1 MWEYNYTPDP
11 NELYHYG
18 ILGMKWGV
26 RRYQNKDGS
35 LTNAGRRHYY
45 GDASV
50 ARAHSKYQEAK
61 ANRKVAK
68 GLKNNARRQAII
80 PTKKNREAY
89 EKTKIKL
96 QNAKDKEYR
105 SEFEYKT
112 KREAARIRAKNIE
125 FEKKSKYRQ
134 KLEAQYKKLGLS
146 AEDAQAAANRKI
158 RAEKIL
164 AASAALTVAACAAYA
179 YNKHRK
185 NKIDGIIKAGEVLQR
200 IEMQDTGG
208 KLHEVFYVA
217 KGKHD
222 MNRYKG
228 LLTFQRFMETG
239 EAYLMKL
246 EASSDIKVA
255 SKEKA
260 INTFGNLIRNDDAFR
275 WNMAMSLPGYIGET
289 NLTNKQIKKLY
300 EKFNRNLMRMNRD
313 PGKPAQK
320 FYDALKSAGYGA
332 IQDVND
338 MDYSGYR
345 AKNPLIV
352 FDNAGGNVS
361 VKSMTKMDLEQKELV
376 KGYMKELMKAI
387 GEAKVDN
394 LLGKEGLA
402 IAGIAGGTA
411 AVSRV
416 SDPSKDKRLKKR

>member
-26 RRYQNKDGS
+26 RRYQNQDGS

-50 ARAHSKYQEAK
+50 ARAHSKYQEAQ
-61 ANRKVAK
+61 ANRKTAK
-68 GLKNNARRQAII
+68 KLEKQARRKAII
-80 PTKKNREAY
+80 PTKKNLMAY
-89 EKTKIKL
+89 G
-96 QNAKDKEYR
+96 NAMRDHSKAKNKEYR

-125 FEKKSKYRQ
+125 FKEKSKYRQ

-146 AEDAQAAANRKI
+146 DEDAQAAANRKI

-179 YNKHRK
+179 YSKHRK
-185 NKIDGIIKAGEVLQR
+185 NKIDGIIKAGEALQR

-228 LLTFQRFMETG
+228 LLGFTRAKQTG
-239 EAYLMKL
+239 HAYMMKL
-246 EASSDIKVA
+246 EAASDIKVA
-255 SKEKA
+255 SREKA
-260 INTFGNLIRNDDAFR
+260 RKAFGDLMNNDKDFRSSLGFGDRSFTTREINRI
-275 WNMAMSLPGYIGET
+275 
-289 NLTNKQIKKLY
+289 Y
-300 EKFNRNLMRMNRD
+300 EEFNRQLVDRSMPKD
-313 PGKPAQK
+313 PVNK
-320 FYDALKSAGYGA
+320 FYDKLKSAGYGA

-338 MDYSGYR
+338 MDYSGYN

-352 FDNAGGNVS
+352 FDNAGGKIS
-361 VKSMTKMDLEQKELV
+361 VKSVEEMTDMDGMGRAYTKEML
-376 KGYMKELMKAI
+376 KAA
-387 GEAKVDN
+387 GEMQIDN
-394 LLGKEGLA
+394 LLGQEGLV
-402 IAGIAGGTA
+402 ISGIAGGSA
-411 AVSRV
+411 AVSRLY
-416 SDPSKDKRLKKR
+416 DPSKDERLKKR

>member
-61 ANRKVAK
+61 ANRKTAK
-68 GLKNNARRQAII
+68 KLEKQARRKAII
-80 PTKKNREAY
+80 PTKKNLMAY
-89 EKTKIKL
+89 G
-96 QNAKDKEYR
+96 NAMRGHSKAKNKEYR

-125 FEKKSKYRQ
+125 FKEKSKYRQ

-146 AEDAQAAANRKI
+146 DEDAQAAANRKI

-185 NKIDGIIKAGEVLQR
+185 NKIDGIIKAGEALQR

-228 LLTFQRFMETG
+228 LLGFTRAQQTG
-239 EAYLMKL
+239 HAYMMKL
-246 EASSDIKVA
+246 EAASDIKVA
-255 SKEKA
+255 SREKA
-260 INTFGNLIRNDDAFR
+260 RKAFGDLMNNDKDFRSSLGFGDRSFTTREINRI
-275 WNMAMSLPGYIGET
+275 
-289 NLTNKQIKKLY
+289 Y
-300 EKFNRNLMRMNRD
+300 EEFNRQLVDRSMPKD
-313 PGKPAQK
+313 PVNK
-320 FYDALKSAGYGA
+320 FYDKLKSAGYGA

-338 MDYSGYR
+338 MDYSGYK

-352 FDNAGGNVS
+352 FDNAGGNIS
-361 VKSMTKMDLEQKELV
+361 VKSVEEMTDMDGMGRAYTKEML
-376 KGYMKELMKAI
+376 KAA
-387 GEAKVDN
+387 GEMQIDN
-394 LLGKEGLA
+394 LLGQEGLA
-402 IAGIAGGTA
+402 IAGITGGS
-411 AVSRV
+411 AVASIL
-416 SDPSKDKRLKKR
+416 SDPSKDERLKKR

>member
-1 MWEYNYTPDP
+1 MWEYNYTPDL

-18 ILGMKWGV
+18 VLGMKWGV
-26 RRYQNKDGS
+26 RRYQNQDGS

-50 ARAHSKYQEAK
+50 ARAHSKYQEAVD
-61 ANRKVAK
+61 NRKKAQRN
-68 GLKNNARRQAII
+68 GKNVK
-80 PTKKNREAY
+80 P
-89 EKTKIKL
+89 
-96 QNAKDKEYR
+96 AKDNEYR

-112 KREAARIRAKNIE
+112 KREAARIRSKNIE
-125 FEKKSKYRQ
+125 FKKKSKYRQ

-146 AEDAQAAANRKI
+146 DEDAQAAANRKI

-179 YNKHRK
+179 YSKHHK
-185 NKIDGIIKAGEVLQR
+185 NKIDGAIKAGEALQR

-228 LLTFQRFMETG
+228 LLGFQRAQQTG
-239 EAYLMKL
+239 HAYMMKL
-246 EASSDIKVA
+246 EAASDIKVA
-255 SKEKA
+255 SKDKA
-260 INTFGNLIRNDDAFR
+260 RKAFGDLLNNDKDFRSSFGFGDRSFTTREIN
-275 WNMAMSLPGYIGET
+275 
-289 NLTNKQIKKLY
+289 KLY
-300 EKFNRNLMRMNRD
+300 ENFNRLIVSRSMPQDSVN
-313 PGKPAQK
+313 K
-320 FYDALKSAGYGA
+320 FYDKLKSAGYGA

-338 MDYSGYR
+338 MDYSGYK

-352 FDNAGGNVS
+352 FDNAGGNIS
-361 VKSMTKMDLEQKELV
+361 VKSMTEMDQNGMGKE
-376 KGYMKELMKAI
+376 YAKELMKAL

-402 IAGIAGGTA
+402 ITGILGGA
-411 AVSRV
+411 AATSRI

>member
-61 ANRKVAK
+61 ENRKTAK
-68 GLKNNARRQAII
+68 KLKKQARRKAII
-80 PTKKNREAY
+80 PTKKNLMAY
-89 EKTKIKL
+89 G
-96 QNAKDKEYR
+96 NAMRDHSIAKNKEYR
-105 SEFEYKT
+105 SEFEYNT

-125 FEKKSKYRQ
+125 FKNKSKYRQ

-146 AEDAQAAANRKI
+146 VEDAQAAANRKI

-179 YNKHRK
+179 YSKHRK
-185 NKIDGIIKAGEVLQR
+185 NKIDGVIKAGEALQR

-228 LLTFQRFMETG
+228 LLGFTRAKQTG
-239 EAYLMKL
+239 HAYMMKL
-246 EASSDIKVA
+246 EAASDIKVA
-255 SKEKA
+255 SKDKA
-260 INTFGNLIRNDDAFR
+260 RKAFGDLLNNDKDFRSSFGFGDRSFTTREIN
-275 WNMAMSLPGYIGET
+275 
-289 NLTNKQIKKLY
+289 KLY
-300 EKFNRNLMRMNRD
+300 ENFNRLIVSRSMPQDSVN
-313 PGKPAQK
+313 K
-320 FYDALKSAGYGA
+320 FYDKLKSAGYGA

-338 MDYSGYR
+338 IDYSGYK

-352 FDNAGGNVS
+352 FDNAGGNIS
-361 VKSMTKMDLEQKELV
+361 VKSMTEMDKNGMGLA
-376 KGYMKELMKAI
+376 YAKELMKAY
-387 GEAKVDN
+387 GEASIDK
-394 LLGKEGLA
+394 LLGKQGLA
-402 IAGIAGGTA
+402 IAGIAGGS
-411 AVSRV
+411 AVASIR
-416 SDPSKDKRLKKR
+416 SDPSKDERLKKR

>member
-1 MWEYNYTPDP
+1 MWEYNYNTYQD
-11 NELYHYG
+11 ELYHYG
-18 ILGMKWGV
+18 VLGMKWGV

-35 LTNAGRRHYY
+35 LTNAGRQHYY

-50 ARAHSKYQEAK
+50 ARAHSKYQEAVD
-61 ANRKVAK
+61 NRKKAQRN
-68 GLKNNARRQAII
+68 GKNVK
-80 PTKKNREAY
+80 P
-89 EKTKIKL
+89 
-96 QNAKDKEYR
+96 AKDNEYR

-125 FEKKSKYRQ
+125 FKEKSKYRQ

-185 NKIDGIIKAGEVLQR
+185 NKIDGIIKAGEALQR

-228 LLTFQRFMETG
+228 LLGYTRAQQTG
-239 EAYLMKL
+239 HAYLMKL
-246 EASSDIKVA
+246 EAASDIKVA
-255 SKEKA
+255 SKDKA
-260 INTFGNLIRNDDAFR
+260 RKAFGDLMNNDKAFR
-275 WNMAMSLPGYIGET
+275 SSFGFGDRSFTTKEI
-289 NLTNKQIKKLY
+289 NKMY
-300 EKFNRNLMRMNRD
+300 DTFNRAIVNRSMPQD
-313 PGKPAQK
+313 SVNK
-320 FYDALKSAGYGA
+320 FYDKLKSAGYGA

-338 MDYSGYR
+338 MDYSGYK

-352 FDNAGGNVS
+352 FDNAGRNIS
-361 VKSMTKMDLEQKELV
+361 VKSVEEMTDMDGMGRAYTKEML
-376 KGYMKELMKAI
+376 KAA
-387 GEAKVDN
+387 GEMQIDN
-394 LLGKEGLA
+394 LLGQEGLV
-402 IAGIAGGTA
+402 ISGILGGA
-411 AVSRV
+411 AATSRIY
-416 SDPSKDKRLKKR
+416 DPSKDKRLKKR

>member
-125 FEKKSKYRQ
+125 FKEKSKYRQ

-146 AEDAQAAANRKI
+146 DEDAQAAANRKI

-185 NKIDGIIKAGEVLQR
+185 NKIDGIIKAGEALQR

-228 LLTFQRFMETG
+228 LLGFTRAKQTG
-239 EAYLMKL
+239 HAYMMKL
-246 EASSDIKVA
+246 EAASDIKVA
-255 SKEKA
+255 SREKA
-260 INTFGNLIRNDDAFR
+260 MNTFVNLMQNDAAFR
-275 WNMAMSLPGYIGET
+275 RDMALNLSGYYGET
-289 NLTNKQIKKLY
+289 NLTTKQIKKLY
-300 EKFNRNLMRMNRD
+300 NNFNRDLVSMNSD
-313 PGKPAQK
+313 PDKPAQK

-338 MDYSGYR
+338 MDYSGYK

-352 FDNAGGNVS
+352 FDNAGGNIS
-361 VKSMTKMDLEQKELV
+361 VKSMTEMGQN
-376 KGYMKELMKAI
+376 GMGSAYAKELMKVY
-387 GEAKVDN
+387 GEASIDK
-394 LLGKEGLA
+394 LLGKQGLA
-402 IAGIAGGTA
+402 IAGITGGS
-411 AVSRV
+411 AVASIR

>member
-50 ARAHSKYQEAK
+50 ARAHSKYQEAVD
-61 ANRKVAK
+61 NRKKAQRN
-68 GLKNNARRQAII
+68 GKNVK
-80 PTKKNREAY
+80 P
-89 EKTKIKL
+89 
-96 QNAKDKEYR
+96 AKDNEYR

-112 KREAARIRAKNIE
+112 KREAARIRSKNIE
-125 FEKKSKYRQ
+125 FKNKSKYRQ
-134 KLEAQYKKLGLS
+134 KLESQYKKLGLS
-146 AEDAQAAANRKI
+146 DEDAQAAANRKI

-185 NKIDGIIKAGEVLQR
+185 NKIDGIIKSGEALQR

-222 MNRYKG
+222 MDRYKG
-228 LLTFQRFMETG
+228 LLGFTRAQQTG
-239 EAYLMKL
+239 HAYMMKL
-246 EASSDIKVA
+246 EAASDIKVA
-255 SKEKA
+255 SREKA
-260 INTFGNLIRNDDAFR
+260 RKAFGDLMNNDKDFRSSFGFGDRSFTTREIN
-275 WNMAMSLPGYIGET
+275 NMYET
-289 NLTNKQIKKLY
+289 
-300 EKFNRNLMRMNRD
+300 FNRQIVNRSM
-313 PGKPAQK
+313 PQYSVNK
-320 FYDALKSAGYGA
+320 FYDKLKSAGYGA

-338 MDYSGYR
+338 MDYSGYK

-352 FDNAGGNVS
+352 FDNAGGNIS
-361 VKSMTKMDLEQKELV
+361 VKSVEEMTDMDGMGRAYTKEML
-376 KGYMKELMKAI
+376 KAA
-387 GEAKVDN
+387 GEMQIDN
-394 LLGKEGLA
+394 LLGQEGLV
-402 IAGIAGGTA
+402 ISGIAGGSA
-411 AVSRV
+411 AVSRLY
-416 SDPSKDKRLKKR
+416 DPSKDKRLKKR

>member
-1 MWEYNYTPDP
+1 MWQYNYSTYP

-45 GDASV
+45 GDANV
-50 ARAHSKYQEAK
+50 ARAHSKYQEAQ
-61 ANRKVAK
+61 ANRKTAK
-68 GLKNNARRQAII
+68 KLEKQARRKAII
-80 PTKKNREAY
+80 PTKKNLMAYGNAMRDHSEA
-89 EKTKIKL
+89 K
-96 QNAKDKEYR
+96 NKEYR

-125 FEKKSKYRQ
+125 FKKKSKYRQ

-146 AEDAQAAANRKI
+146 DEDAQAAANRKI

-179 YNKHRK
+179 YSKHRK
-185 NKIDGIIKAGEVLQR
+185 NKIDGVIKAGEALQR

-228 LLTFQRFMETG
+228 LLGFTRAKQTG
-239 EAYLMKL
+239 HAYMMKL
-246 EASSDIKVA
+246 EAASDIKVA
-255 SKEKA
+255 SKDKA
-260 INTFGNLIRNDDAFR
+260 RKAFGDLLNNDKDFRSSFGFGDRSFTTREIN
-275 WNMAMSLPGYIGET
+275 NM
-289 NLTNKQIKKLY
+289 Y
-300 EKFNRNLMRMNRD
+300 EKFNRLIVSRSMPQDSVN
-313 PGKPAQK
+313 K
-320 FYDALKSAGYGA
+320 FYDKLKSAGYGA

-338 MDYSGYR
+338 MDYSGYK

-352 FDNAGGNVS
+352 FDNAGGNIS
-361 VKSMTKMDLEQKELV
+361 VKSMTEMDQNGMGKE
-376 KGYMKELMKAI
+376 YAKELMKAL

-402 IAGIAGGTA
+402 ITGILGGA
-411 AVSRV
+411 AATSRI

>member
-1 MWEYNYTPDP
+1 MWEYNYNTYQD
-11 NELYHYG
+11 ELYHYG

-35 LTNAGRRHYY
+35 LTPAGRRHYY

-50 ARAHSKYQEAK
+50 ARAHSKYQEAQ
-61 ANRKVAK
+61 ANRKTAK
-68 GLKNNARRQAII
+68 KLENQASRKAII
-80 PTKKNREAY
+80 PTKKNLMAY
-89 EKTKIKL
+89 R
-96 QNAKDKEYR
+96 NAIRDYSIAENKEYR
-105 SEFEYKT
+105 SEFEYNT

-125 FEKKSKYRQ
+125 FKNKSKYRQ

-146 AEDAQAAANRKI
+146 AEDAQAAANKKI
-158 RAEKIL
+158 RTEKIL

-185 NKIDGIIKAGEVLQR
+185 NKIDGIIKAGEALQR

-228 LLTFQRFMETG
+228 LLGKQRQELTG
-239 EAYLMKL
+239 QAYLMKL
-246 EASSDIKVA
+246 EAVSDIKVA

-260 INTFGNLIRNDDAFR
+260 RKAFGDLMNNDKDFRRSFGFGDRSFTTKEINK
-275 WNMAMSLPGYIGET
+275 MYET
-289 NLTNKQIKKLY
+289 
-300 EKFNRNLMRMNRD
+300 FNRQIVDRSMPQDSVN
-313 PGKPAQK
+313 K
-320 FYDALKSAGYGA
+320 FYDKLKSAGYGA

-338 MDYSGYR
+338 MDYSGYK

-352 FDNAGGNVS
+352 FDNAGGKIS
-361 VKSMTKMDLEQKELV
+361 VKDVTKMDPNGMGKAYAKE
-376 KGYMKELMKAI
+376 MMKAF
-387 GEAKVDN
+387 GEMEIDATF
-394 LLGKEGLA
+394 GERGLA
-402 IAGIAGGTA
+402 AAGVLGA
-411 AVSRV
+411 AAATSRL
-416 SDPSKDKRLKKR
+416 SDPSKDERLKKR

>member
-18 ILGMKWGV
+18 VLGMKWGV

-61 ANRKVAK
+61 ANRKVAE

-96 QNAKDKEYR
+96 QTAKDKEYR

-112 KREAARIRAKNIE
+112 KQEAARIREKNIE
-125 FEKKSKYRQ
+125 FKEKSKYRQ
-134 KLEAQYKKLGLS
+134 KLETQYKKLGLS
-146 AEDAQAAANRKI
+146 DADAQAAANRKI

-164 AASAALTVAACAAYA
+164 AASAALTVAACSAYA

-185 NKIDGIIKAGEVLQR
+185 NKIDGIIKAGEALQR

-228 LLTFQRFMETG
+228 LLGFTRAKQTG
-239 EAYLMKL
+239 HAYMMKL
-246 EASSDIKVA
+246 EAASDIKVA
-255 SKEKA
+255 SKDKA
-260 INTFGNLIRNDDAFR
+260 RKAFGDLLNNDKDFRSSFGFGDISFTTREINK
-275 WNMAMSLPGYIGET
+275 M
-289 NLTNKQIKKLY
+289 Y
-300 EKFNRNLMRMNRD
+300 ENFNRLIVSRSSMPQDSVN
-313 PGKPAQK
+313 K
-320 FYDALKSAGYGA
+320 FYDKLKSAGYGA

-338 MDYSGYR
+338 MDYSGYK

-352 FDNAGGNVS
+352 FDNAGGNIS
-361 VKSMTKMDLEQKELV
+361 VKSVEEMKDMDEMGRAYTKEML
-376 KGYMKELMKAI
+376 KAA
-387 GEAKVDN
+387 GEMQIDN
-394 LLGKEGLA
+394 LLGVEGL
-402 IAGIAGGTA
+402 GISGILGGVA
-411 AVSRV
+411 ATSRI
-416 SDPSKDKRLKKR
+416 SDPSKDERLKKR

>member
-96 QNAKDKEYR
+96 QTAKDKEYR

-125 FEKKSKYRQ
+125 FKEKSKYRQ

-146 AEDAQAAANRKI
+146 DEDAQAAANRKI

-179 YNKHRK
+179 YSKHRK
-185 NKIDGIIKAGEVLQR
+185 NKIDGIIKAGEALQR

-228 LLTFQRFMETG
+228 LLGQARAQQTG
-239 EAYLMKL
+239 HAYMMKL
-246 EASSDIKVA
+246 EAASDIKVA
-255 SKEKA
+255 SREKA
-260 INTFGNLIRNDDAFR
+260 INTFGNLLKTDESFR
-275 WNMAMSLPGYIGET
+275 SSMSKILPGYHGES
-289 NLTNKQIKKLY
+289 NLTKKQIKSFY
-300 EKFNRNLMRMNRD
+300 SDFNVGLPSMNTN
-313 PGKPAQK
+313 PQKPAQK

-338 MDYSGYR
+338 MDYSGYK

-352 FDNAGGNVS
+352 FDNSGGNIS
-361 VKSMTKMDLEQKELV
+361 VKSMIEMDSTKMGQDFAKE
-376 KGYMKELMKAI
+376 YIKAL
-387 GEAKVDN
+387 GEAEIDSLFGAK
-394 LLGKEGLA
+394 GL
-402 IAGIAGGTA
+402 GIAGVAGGAA

-416 SDPSKDKRLKKR
+416 SDPSKDERLKKR

>member
-1 MWEYNYTPDP
+1 MWEYNYTPDL

-26 RRYQNKDGS
+26 RRYQNQDGS

-50 ARAHSKYQEAK
+50 AKAHSKYQEAVD
-61 ANRKVAK
+61 NRKKAQRN
-68 GLKNNARRQAII
+68 GKNVKPAQDN
-80 PTKKNREAY
+80 
-89 EKTKIKL
+89 
-96 QNAKDKEYR
+96 EYR

-112 KREAARIRAKNIE
+112 KREAARIRSKNIE
-125 FEKKSKYRQ
+125 FKEKSKYRQ
-134 KLEAQYKKLGLS
+134 KLEAQYKKLGLRD
-146 AEDAQAAANRKI
+146 EDAQAAANRKI

-185 NKIDGIIKAGEVLQR
+185 NKIDGVIKAGEALQR

-228 LLTFQRFMETG
+228 LLGFTRAKQTG
-239 EAYLMKL
+239 HAYMMKL
-246 EASSDIKVA
+246 EAASDIKVA
-255 SKEKA
+255 SREKA
-260 INTFGNLIRNDDAFR
+260 RKAFGDLMNNDKAFRSSLGFGDRSFTTREINRIYDAF
-275 WNMAMSLPGYIGET
+275 
-289 NLTNKQIKKLY
+289 
-300 EKFNRNLMRMNRD
+300 NRQLVDRSMPKD
-313 PGKPAQK
+313 PVNK
-320 FYDALKSAGYGA
+320 FYDKLKSAGYGA

-338 MDYSGYR
+338 MDYSGYK

-352 FDNAGGNVS
+352 FDNAGGNIS
-361 VKSMTKMDLEQKELV
+361 VKSVEEMTDMDGMGRAYTKEMLKV
-376 KGYMKELMKAI
+376 A
-387 GEAKVDN
+387 GEMQIDN
-394 LLGKEGLA
+394 LLGEEGLV
-402 IAGIAGGTA
+402 ISGILGGA
-411 AVSRV
+411 AATSRI

>member
-26 RRYQNKDGS
+26 LRYQNKDGS

-45 GDASV
+45 GDTSV
-50 ARAHSKYQEAK
+50 ARAHSKYQEAVD
-61 ANRKVAK
+61 NRKKAQRN
-68 GLKNNARRQAII
+68 GKNVK
-80 PTKKNREAY
+80 P
-89 EKTKIKL
+89 
-96 QNAKDKEYR
+96 AKDNEYR

-112 KREAARIRAKNIE
+112 KREAARIRSKNIE
-125 FEKKSKYRQ
+125 FKEKSKYRQ
-134 KLEAQYKKLGLS
+134 KLETQYKKLGLS
-146 AEDAQAAANRKI
+146 DEDAQAAANRKI

-185 NKIDGIIKAGEVLQR
+185 NKIDGIIKAEEALQR

-228 LLTFQRFMETG
+228 LLGFTRAQQTG
-239 EAYLMKL
+239 HAYMMKL
-246 EASSDIKVA
+246 EAASDIKVA
-255 SKEKA
+255 SREKA
-260 INTFGNLIRNDDAFR
+260 RKAFGDLMNNDKDFRSSFGFGDRSFTTKEINK
-275 WNMAMSLPGYIGET
+275 MYET
-289 NLTNKQIKKLY
+289 
-300 EKFNRNLMRMNRD
+300 FNRQIVNRSMPQD
-313 PGKPAQK
+313 SVNK
-320 FYDALKSAGYGA
+320 FYDKLKSAGYGA

-338 MDYSGYR
+338 MDYSGYK

-352 FDNAGGNVS
+352 FDNAGGNIS
-361 VKSMTKMDLEQKELV
+361 VKSVEEMTDMDKMGRAYTKEML
-376 KGYMKELMKAI
+376 KAA
-387 GEAKVDN
+387 GEMQIDN
-394 LLGKEGLA
+394 LLGQEGLV
-402 IAGIAGGTA
+402 ISGVLGGS
-411 AVSRV
+411 AVASIR

>member
-26 RRYQNKDGS
+26 RRYQNQDGS

-61 ANRKVAK
+61 ANRKTAEK
-68 GLKNNARRQAII
+68 LKKQARRKAII
-80 PTKKNREAY
+80 PTKKNLMAY
-89 EKTKIKL
+89 G
-96 QNAKDKEYR
+96 NAMRGHSKAKNKEYR

-125 FEKKSKYRQ
+125 FKEKSKYRQ

-146 AEDAQAAANRKI
+146 DEDAQAAANRKI

-185 NKIDGIIKAGEVLQR
+185 NKIDGIIKAGEALQR

-222 MNRYKG
+222 MDRYKG
-228 LLTFQRFMETG
+228 LLGFTRAKQTG
-239 EAYLMKL
+239 HAYMMKL
-246 EASSDIKVA
+246 EAASDIKVA
-255 SKEKA
+255 SREKA
-260 INTFGNLIRNDDAFR
+260 RKAFGDLMNNDKDFRSSLGFGDRSFTTREINRI
-275 WNMAMSLPGYIGET
+275 
-289 NLTNKQIKKLY
+289 Y
-300 EKFNRNLMRMNRD
+300 EEFNRQLVDRSMPKD
-313 PGKPAQK
+313 PVNK
-320 FYDALKSAGYGA
+320 FYDKLKSAGYGA

-338 MDYSGYR
+338 MDYSGYK

-352 FDNAGGNVS
+352 FDNAGGNIS
-361 VKSMTKMDLEQKELV
+361 VKSVEEMTDMDGMGRAYTKEML
-376 KGYMKELMKAI
+376 KAA
-387 GEAKVDN
+387 GEMQIEN
-394 LLGKEGLA
+394 LLEEEGLA
-402 IAGIAGGTA
+402 IAGIAGGSA
-411 AVSRV
+411 AVSRL
-416 SDPSKDKRLKKR
+416 SDPSKDERLKKR

>member
-1 MWEYNYTPDP
+1 MWEYNYTPDL

-26 RRYQNKDGS
+26 RRYQNQDGS

-50 ARAHSKYQEAK
+50 EKAHSKYQEAVD
-61 ANRKVAK
+61 NRKKAQRN
-68 GLKNNARRQAII
+68 GKNVK
-80 PTKKNREAY
+80 P
-89 EKTKIKL
+89 
-96 QNAKDKEYR
+96 AKDNEYR

-125 FEKKSKYRQ
+125 FKEKSKYRQ

-146 AEDAQAAANRKI
+146 DEDAQAAANRKI

-164 AASAALTVAACAAYA
+164 VASAALTVAACAAYA

-185 NKIDGIIKAGEVLQR
+185 NKIDGIIKAGEALQR

-228 LLTFQRFMETG
+228 LLGFTRAKQTG
-239 EAYLMKL
+239 HAYMMKL
-246 EASSDIKVA
+246 EATSDIKVA

-260 INTFGNLIRNDDAFR
+260 RKAFGDLMNNDKDFRSSFGFGDRSFTTREINK
-275 WNMAMSLPGYIGET
+275 MYET
-289 NLTNKQIKKLY
+289 
-300 EKFNRNLMRMNRD
+300 FNRQIVNRSMPQD
-313 PGKPAQK
+313 SVNK
-320 FYDALKSAGYGA
+320 FYDKLKSAGYGA

-338 MDYSGYR
+338 MDYSGYK

-352 FDNAGGNVS
+352 FDNASGNIS
-361 VKSMTKMDLEQKELV
+361 VKSVEEMKDMDGMGRAYTKEML
-376 KGYMKELMKAI
+376 KAA
-387 GEAKVDN
+387 GEMQIDN
-394 LLGKEGLA
+394 LLGQEGLV
-402 IAGIAGGTA
+402 ISGIAGGSA
-411 AVSRV
+411 AVSRLY
-416 SDPSKDKRLKKR
+416 DPSKDERLKKR

>member
-1 MWEYNYTPDP
+1 MWQYNYNAYP

-26 RRYQNKDGS
+26 RRYQNEDGS

-50 ARAHSKYQEAK
+50 ARAHSKYQEAVD
-61 ANRKVAK
+61 NRKKAQRN
-68 GLKNNARRQAII
+68 GKNVK
-80 PTKKNREAY
+80 P
-89 EKTKIKL
+89 
-96 QNAKDKEYR
+96 AKDNEYR

-179 YNKHRK
+179 YSKHRK
-185 NKIDGIIKAGEVLQR
+185 NKIDGIIKAGEALQR

-228 LLTFQRFMETG
+228 LLGYTRAQQTG
-239 EAYLMKL
+239 HAYLMKL
-246 EASSDIKVA
+246 EAASDIKVA
-255 SKEKA
+255 SKDKA
-260 INTFGNLIRNDDAFR
+260 RKAFGDLLNNDKDFRSTFGFGDRSFTTKEI
-275 WNMAMSLPGYIGET
+275 
-289 NLTNKQIKKLY
+289 NKY
-300 EKFNRNLMRMNRD
+300 YDVFNRNIVNRSMPQD
-313 PGKPAQK
+313 TVNK
-320 FYDALKSAGYGA
+320 FYDKLKSAGYGA

-338 MDYSGYR
+338 MDYSGYK

-352 FDNAGGNVS
+352 FDNAGGNIS
-361 VKSMTKMDLEQKELV
+361 VKSVEEMTDVDGMGRAYAKEM
-376 KGYMKELMKAI
+376 MKVY
-387 GEAKVDN
+387 GEMEIDATF
-394 LLGKEGLA
+394 GARGLTV
-402 IAGIAGGTA
+402 AGILGGA
-411 AVSRV
+411 AATSRI
-416 SDPSKDKRLKKR
+416 SDPSEDERLKKR

>member
-26 RRYQNKDGS
+26 RRYQNQDGS

-50 ARAHSKYQEAK
+50 ARAHSKYQEAQ
-61 ANRKVAK
+61 ANRKTSK
-68 GLKNNARRQAII
+68 KLEKQARRKAII
-80 PTKKNREAY
+80 PTKKNLMDY
-89 EKTKIKL
+89 G
-96 QNAKDKEYR
+96 NAMRDHSKAKNKEYR

-112 KREAARIRAKNIE
+112 KREAARIRSNNIE
-125 FEKKSKYRQ
+125 FKNKSKYRQ
-134 KLEAQYKKLGLS
+134 KLESQYKKLGLS
-146 AEDAQAAANRKI
+146 DEDAQAAANRKI

-185 NKIDGIIKAGEVLQR
+185 NKIDGIIKAGEALQR

-228 LLTFQRFMETG
+228 LLGFTRAKQTG
-239 EAYLMKL
+239 HAYMMKL
-246 EASSDIKVA
+246 EAASDIKVA
-255 SKEKA
+255 SKDKA
-260 INTFGNLIRNDDAFR
+260 RKAFGDLMNNDKDFRRSFGFGDRSFTTREINK
-275 WNMAMSLPGYIGET
+275 MYET
-289 NLTNKQIKKLY
+289 
-300 EKFNRNLMRMNRD
+300 FNRQIVNRSMPQD
-313 PGKPAQK
+313 SVNK
-320 FYDALKSAGYGA
+320 FYDKLKSAGYGA
-332 IQDVND
+332 IQDIND
-338 MDYSGYR
+338 MDYSGYK

-352 FDNAGGNVS
+352 FDNAGGNIS
-361 VKSMTKMDLEQKELV
+361 VKSVEEMTDMDGMGRAYTKEML
-376 KGYMKELMKAI
+376 KAA
-387 GEAKVDN
+387 GEMQIDN
-394 LLGKEGLA
+394 LLGQEGLV
-402 IAGIAGGTA
+402 ISGIAGGSA
-411 AVSRV
+411 AVS
-416 SDPSKDKRLKKR
+416 SIYDPSKDERLKKR

>member
-1 MWEYNYTPDP
+1 MWEYNYTPDL

-26 RRYQNKDGS
+26 RRYQNQDGS

-50 ARAHSKYQEAK
+50 EKAHSKYQEAVD
-61 ANRKVAK
+61 NRKKAQRN
-68 GLKNNARRQAII
+68 GKNVK
-80 PTKKNREAY
+80 P
-89 EKTKIKL
+89 
-96 QNAKDKEYR
+96 AKDNEYR

-112 KREAARIRAKNIE
+112 KREAARIRSNNIE
-125 FEKKSKYRQ
+125 FKNKSKYRQ

-146 AEDAQAAANRKI
+146 DEDAQAAANRKI

-185 NKIDGIIKAGEVLQR
+185 NKIDGIIKAGEALQR

-228 LLTFQRFMETG
+228 LLGFTRAKQTG
-239 EAYLMKL
+239 HAYMMKL
-246 EASSDIKVA
+246 EAASDIKVA
-255 SKEKA
+255 SREKA
-260 INTFGNLIRNDDAFR
+260 RKAFGDLMNNDKAFR
-275 WNMAMSLPGYIGET
+275 SSFGFGDRSFTTKEI
-289 NLTNKQIKKLY
+289 NKMY
-300 EKFNRNLMRMNRD
+300 DTFNRAIVNRSMPQD
-313 PGKPAQK
+313 SVNK
-320 FYDALKSAGYGA
+320 FYDKLKSAGYGA

-338 MDYSGYR
+338 MDYSGYK

-352 FDNAGGNVS
+352 FDNASGNIS
-361 VKSMTKMDLEQKELV
+361 VKFVEEMKDMDGMGRAYTKEML
-376 KGYMKELMKAI
+376 KAA
-387 GEAKVDN
+387 GEMQIDN
-394 LLGKEGLA
+394 LLGQEGLV
-402 IAGIAGGTA
+402 ISGIAGGSA
-411 AVSRV
+411 AVSRLY
-416 SDPSKDKRLKKR
+416 DPSKDERLKKR

>member
-1 MWEYNYTPDP
+1 MWQYNYNAYPY
-11 NELYHYG
+11 ELYHYG

-50 ARAHSKYQEAK
+50 ARAHSKYQEAQ
-61 ANRKVAK
+61 ANKETAK
-68 GLKNNARRQAII
+68 ELKKKARRQAII
-80 PTKKNREAY
+80 PTEKRQKAYEESKKNL
-89 EKTKIKL
+89 KTAED
-96 QNAKDKEYR
+96 NEYR

-112 KREAARIRAKNIE
+112 KREAARIRSKNIE
-125 FEKKSKYRQ
+125 FKKKSKYRQ
-134 KLEAQYKKLGLS
+134 KLEDQYKKLGLS
-146 AEDAQAAANRKI
+146 DEDAQAAANRKI
-158 RAEKIL
+158 RAEKSL

-185 NKIDGIIKAGEVLQR
+185 NKIDGIIKAGEALQR

-208 KLHEVFYVA
+208 KLHEVFYLA

-228 LLTFQRFMETG
+228 LLGFTRAQQTG
-239 EAYLMKL
+239 HAYMMKL
-246 EASSDIKVA
+246 EAASDIKVA
-255 SKEKA
+255 SREKA
-260 INTFGNLIRNDDAFR
+260 RKAFGDLMNNDKDFRSSLGFGNRSFTTREINRIYD
-275 WNMAMSLPGYIGET
+275 E
-289 NLTNKQIKKLY
+289 
-300 EKFNRNLMRMNRD
+300 FNRQLVDRSMPKD
-313 PGKPAQK
+313 PVNK
-320 FYDALKSAGYGA
+320 FYDKLKSAGYGA

-338 MDYSGYR
+338 MDYSGYK

-352 FDNAGGNVS
+352 FDNAGGNIS
-361 VKSMTKMDLEQKELV
+361 VKSVEEMTDMDGMGRAYTKEML
-376 KGYMKELMKAI
+376 KAA
-387 GEAKVDN
+387 GEMQIDN

-402 IAGIAGGTA
+402 ISGVLGGS
-411 AVSRV
+411 AVASIR

>member
-1 MWEYNYTPDP
+1 MWEYNYTPYP

-26 RRYQNKDGS
+26 RRYQNQDGS

-50 ARAHSKYQEAK
+50 ARAHSKYQEAQ
-61 ANRKVAK
+61 ANRKTAK
-68 GLKNNARRQAII
+68 KLEKQALRKAII
-80 PTKKNREAY
+80 PTKKNLMTY
-89 EKTKIKL
+89 G
-96 QNAKDKEYR
+96 NAMRDHSKAKNKEYR

-125 FEKKSKYRQ
+125 FKETSKYRQ

-146 AEDAQAAANRKI
+146 DEDAQAAANRKI

-179 YNKHRK
+179 YNKNRK
-185 NKIDGIIKAGEVLQR
+185 NKIDGIIKAGEALQR

-228 LLTFQRFMETG
+228 LLGFTRAKQTG
-239 EAYLMKL
+239 HAYMMKL
-246 EASSDIKVA
+246 EAASDIKVA
-255 SKEKA
+255 SREKA
-260 INTFGNLIRNDDAFR
+260 RKAFGDLMNNDKAFR
-275 WNMAMSLPGYIGET
+275 SSFGFGDRSFTTREINKMYET
-289 NLTNKQIKKLY
+289 
-300 EKFNRNLMRMNRD
+300 FNRQIVNRSMPQD
-313 PGKPAQK
+313 SVNK
-320 FYDALKSAGYGA
+320 FYDKLKSAGYGA

-338 MDYSGYR
+338 MDYSGYK

-352 FDNAGGNVS
+352 FDNAGGNIS
-361 VKSMTKMDLEQKELV
+361 VKSVKEMTDRDGMGRAYTKEMMKALGEQK
-376 KGYMKELMKAI
+376 I
-387 GEAKVDN
+387 DD
-394 LLGKEGLA
+394 LLDKQGLA
-402 IAGIAGGTA
+402 IAGITGGA
-411 AVSRV
+411 AATSRI
-416 SDPSKDKRLKKR
+416 SDPSEDKRLKKR

>member
-26 RRYQNKDGS
+26 RRYQNQDGS

-50 ARAHSKYQEAK
+50 AKAHSKYQEAVD
-61 ANRKVAK
+61 NRKKAQRN
-68 GLKNNARRQAII
+68 GKNVKPAQDN
-80 PTKKNREAY
+80 
-89 EKTKIKL
+89 
-96 QNAKDKEYR
+96 EYR

-112 KREAARIRAKNIE
+112 KREAARIHAKNIE
-125 FEKKSKYRQ
+125 FKEKSKYRQ
-134 KLEAQYKKLGLS
+134 KLEAQYKKLGLRD
-146 AEDAQAAANRKI
+146 EDAQAAANRKI

-185 NKIDGIIKAGEVLQR
+185 NKIDGVIKAGEALQR

-228 LLTFQRFMETG
+228 LLGFTRAKQTG
-239 EAYLMKL
+239 HAYMMKL
-246 EASSDIKVA
+246 EAASDIKVA
-255 SKEKA
+255 SREKA
-260 INTFGNLIRNDDAFR
+260 RKAFGDLMNNDKAFRSSLGFGDRSFTTREINRIYDAF
-275 WNMAMSLPGYIGET
+275 
-289 NLTNKQIKKLY
+289 
-300 EKFNRNLMRMNRD
+300 NRQLVDRSMPKD
-313 PGKPAQK
+313 PVNK
-320 FYDALKSAGYGA
+320 FYDKLKSAGYGA

-338 MDYSGYR
+338 MDYSGYK

-352 FDNAGGNVS
+352 FDNAGGNIS
-361 VKSMTKMDLEQKELV
+361 VKSVEEMTDMDGMGRAYTKEMLKV
-376 KGYMKELMKAI
+376 A
-387 GEAKVDN
+387 GEMQIDN
-394 LLGKEGLA
+394 LLGEEGLV
-402 IAGIAGGTA
+402 ISGILGGA
-411 AVSRV
+411 AATSRI

>member
-18 ILGMKWGV
+18 VLGMKWGI

-50 ARAHSKYQEAK
+50 ARAHSKYQEAQE
-61 ANRKVAK
+61 NRKTAK
-68 GLKNNARRQAII
+68 KLEKQARRKAII
-80 PTKKNREAY
+80 PTKKNLMAYGNAMRDHSEA
-89 EKTKIKL
+89 K
-96 QNAKDKEYR
+96 NKEYR

-125 FEKKSKYRQ
+125 FKKKSKYRQ

-146 AEDAQAAANRKI
+146 DEDAQAAANRKI

-164 AASAALTVAACAAYA
+164 AASAALTVAACASYA
-179 YNKHRK
+179 YSKHRK
-185 NKIDGIIKAGEVLQR
+185 NKIDGVIKAGEALQR

-228 LLTFQRFMETG
+228 LLGFTRAKQTG
-239 EAYLMKL
+239 HAYMMKL
-246 EASSDIKVA
+246 EAASDIKVA
-255 SKEKA
+255 SKDKA
-260 INTFGNLIRNDDAFR
+260 RKAFGDLLNNDKDFRSSFGFGDRSFTTREIN
-275 WNMAMSLPGYIGET
+275 NM
-289 NLTNKQIKKLY
+289 Y
-300 EKFNRNLMRMNRD
+300 EKFNRLIVSRSMSQDSVN
-313 PGKPAQK
+313 K
-320 FYDALKSAGYGA
+320 FYDKLKSAGYGA

-338 MDYSGYR
+338 MDYSGYK

-352 FDNAGGNVS
+352 FDNAGGNIS
-361 VKSMTKMDLEQKELV
+361 VKSMTEMDKNGMGLA
-376 KGYMKELMKAI
+376 YAKELMKAY
-387 GEAKVDN
+387 GEASIDK
-394 LLGKEGLA
+394 LLGKQGLA
-402 IAGIAGGTA
+402 IAGIAGGS
-411 AVSRV
+411 AVASIR
-416 SDPSKDKRLKKR
+416 SDPSKDKRLKKK

>member
-1 MWEYNYTPDP
+1 MWEYNYTPYP

-18 ILGMKWGV
+18 VLGMKWGV
-26 RRYQNKDGS
+26 RRYQNQDGS

-50 ARAHSKYQEAK
+50 ARAHSKYQEAQ
-61 ANRKVAK
+61 ANRKTAK
-68 GLKNNARRQAII
+68 KLEKQARRKAII
-80 PTKKNREAY
+80 PTKKNLMAY
-89 EKTKIKL
+89 G
-96 QNAKDKEYR
+96 NAMRDHSKAKNKEYR

-125 FEKKSKYRQ
+125 FKEKSKYRQ

-146 AEDAQAAANRKI
+146 DEDAQAAANRKI

-185 NKIDGIIKAGEVLQR
+185 NKIDGIIKAGEALQR

-228 LLTFQRFMETG
+228 LLGFTRAKQTG
-239 EAYLMKL
+239 HAYMMKL
-246 EASSDIKVA
+246 EAASDIKVA
-255 SKEKA
+255 SKDKA
-260 INTFGNLIRNDDAFR
+260 RKAFGDLMNNDKDFRRSFGFGDRSFTTREINK
-275 WNMAMSLPGYIGET
+275 M
-289 NLTNKQIKKLY
+289 Y
-300 EKFNRNLMRMNRD
+300 ENFNRLIVARSMPQDSVN
-313 PGKPAQK
+313 K
-320 FYDALKSAGYGA
+320 FYDKLKSAGYGA

-338 MDYSGYR
+338 IDYSGYK

-352 FDNAGGNVS
+352 FDNAGGNIS
-361 VKSMTKMDLEQKELV
+361 VKSVEEMTDMDGMGRAYTKEML
-376 KGYMKELMKAI
+376 KAA
-387 GEAKVDN
+387 GEMQIDN
-394 LLGKEGLA
+394 LLGQEGLV
-402 IAGIAGGTA
+402 ISGIAGGSA
-411 AVSRV
+411 AVSRLY
-416 SDPSKDKRLKKR
+416 DPSKDERLKKR